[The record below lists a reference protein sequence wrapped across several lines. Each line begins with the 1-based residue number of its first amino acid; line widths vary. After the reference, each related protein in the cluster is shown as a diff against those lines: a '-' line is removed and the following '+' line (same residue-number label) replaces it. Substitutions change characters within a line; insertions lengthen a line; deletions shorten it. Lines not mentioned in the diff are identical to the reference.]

1 MVRRLR
7 ALLEAPHD
15 PAVAQAVVVLA
26 CVVTVC
32 LLVVIGVGADSRSSG
47 GSSAAT
53 PEAASLRPEGET
65 ATERRPAPTRRSEP
79 VQDPQDRP
87 GTAAA
92 RRARRELA
100 SHRALQHV
108 PYRRGGVGI
117 TLIGVRGARA
127 VLRVEALSVRA
138 GHRAW
143 WAFLRR
149 YGDDGR
155 SYLPVFRVRGGS
167 RAVAV
172 AVGVPVAVAVDRF
185 RAQRRRIARHT
196 AVSRLRLSPR
206 SPRHLEVAP

>member
-7 ALLEAPHD
+7 ALLEEPHD
-15 PAVAQAVVVLA
+15 PAVAQAVVGLA

-32 LLVVIGVGADSRSSG
+32 LLIVVGLGADSRSSG

-53 PEAASLRPEGET
+53 PEAAALRPEGET
-65 ATERRPAPTRRSEP
+65 ATERRPATTRRSEP

-87 GTAAA
+87 GTAAG

-108 PYRRGGVGI
+108 PYRLGGVGI

-138 GHRAW
+138 AHRAW
-143 WAFLRR
+143 QAFLHRF
-149 YGDDGR
+149 GDDGL
-155 SYLPVFRVRGGS
+155 SYIPVFRVERGS
-167 RAVAV
+167 R
-172 AVGVPVAVAVDRF
+172 G
-185 RAQRRRIARHT
+185 
-196 AVSRLRLSPR
+196 
-206 SPRHLEVAP
+206 